1 MDNVFIEGVGST
13 TFGQHSNRTAVDL
26 AVEASLNAIEDA
38 KDDHDKIGT
47 VYLGNFVSGVLT
59 GQEVLAGLVAD
70 KLGIS
75 GVPATKV
82 EGACASGGMAFRHA
96 CMAVASG
103 SCEVALAVGVEK
115 MTHAKTSL
123 VTEALN
129 CALDH
134 EVDAASGLTYPGLFA
149 RVWQAHANK
158 YGTTRADVS
167 AVVKKNRSNGL
178 MNPLASMGADL
189 TDAEI
194 NQSAMIADPLT
205 LFDCCPISDGAAA
218 VVVMRKGSGSS
229 NGSSN
234 RIRVLASA
242 QASGRARLSAHS
254 DLCSFKATKTAAF
267 QAFEMSG
274 LNPSDIDFVE
284 LHDCFSIAEIS
295 DAEDLGFMQ
304 KGHGGGWASEGRTQ
318 VSGDLPINPSGGLE
332 AKGHPV
338 GATGLGQVYEVVQQL
353 RGRHP
358 NQVKNAN
365 IGLTHNLGG
374 TGVSCTVNILGAA
387 S

>member
-1 MDNVFIEGVGST
+1 MCIRDS
-13 TFGQHSNRTAVDL
+13 
-26 AVEASLNAIEDA
+26 
-38 KDDHDKIGT
+38 
-47 VYLGNFVSGVLT
+47 
-59 GQEVLAGLVAD
+59 
-70 KLGIS
+70 
-75 GVPATKV
+75 
-82 EGACASGGMAFRHA
+82 
-96 CMAVASG
+96 
-103 SCEVALAVGVEK
+103 
-115 MTHAKTSL
+115 
-123 VTEALN
+123 
-129 CALDH
+129 
-134 EVDAASGLTYPGLFA
+134 
-149 RVWQAHANK
+149 
-158 YGTTRADVS
+158 
-167 AVVKKNRSNGL
+167 
-178 MNPLASMGADL
+178 L

-218 VVVMRKGSGSS
+218 VVVTRKGSGSS
-229 NGSSN
+229 NGSN
-234 RIRVLASA
+234 YPIRVLASA

-274 LNPSDIDFVE
+274 LNPSDIDVVE
-284 LHDCFSIAEIS
+284 LHDCFSIAEII

-304 KGHGGGWASEGRTQ
+304 KGHGGGWASEGRTK

-338 GATGLGQVYEVVQQL
+338 GATGLGQIYEVVEQL